1 MARLVVRTLDVT
13 KPLVARRRFVAS
25 GRRFNPGEPFP
36 WKDLGVSTRQVGLL
50 FNTGNV
56 VHPTVMP
63 APVAA
68 STAEALRAVAQNP
81 DADRADRVAAAKEI
95 LARGAGAI
103 TPEPT
108 IEMEM
113 QDADTHHVAAT
124 SAATDE
130 QPAAPVEGGGLD
142 GLNLKELRQIAADEG
157 APTRVS
163 RDEQREAI
171 RAHRLATA
179 DAVKPAEGSLDA

>member
-25 GRRFNPGEPFP
+25 GRRFNPGESFP

-63 APVAA
+63 APV
-68 STAEALRAVAQNP
+68 
-81 DADRADRVAAAKEI
+81 
-95 LARGAGAI
+95 
-103 TPEPT
+103 TPAPT
-108 IEMEM
+108 IAVEM
-113 QDADTHHVAAT
+113 QDADTHHVAVTAT
-124 SAATDE
+124 AEDE
-130 QPAAPVEGGGLD
+130 QSAAPVEGDGLD
-142 GLNLKELRQIAADEG
+142 GLNLKDLRQIAADEG

-179 DAVKPAEGSLDA
+179 EAASPEEGTLDA

>member
-63 APVAA
+63 APV
-68 STAEALRAVAQNP
+68 
-81 DADRADRVAAAKEI
+81 
-95 LARGAGAI
+95 
-103 TPEPT
+103 TPAPT
-108 IEMEM
+108 IAVEM
-113 QDADTHHVAAT
+113 QDADTHHAAVT
-124 SAATDE
+124 AADD
-130 QPAAPVEGGGLD
+130 GLD
-142 GLNLKELRQIAADEG
+142 GLNLKDLRQIAADEG

-179 DAVKPAEGSLDA
+179 EAASPEEGTLDA

>member
-56 VHPTVMP
+56 VHPTVITAPATP
-63 APVAA
+63 AP
-68 STAEALRAVAQNP
+68 TIAV
-81 DADRADRVAAAKEI
+81 
-95 LARGAGAI
+95 
-103 TPEPT
+103 
-108 IEMEM
+108 EM
-113 QDADTHHVAAT
+113 QDADTHHVAVT
-124 SAATDE
+124 TNDD
-130 QPAAPVEGGGLD
+130 GLD
-142 GLNLKELRQIAADEG
+142 GLNLKDLRQIAVDEG

-171 RAHRLATA
+171 RAHRVATA
-179 DAVKPAEGSLDA
+179 EAASPEEGALDA

>member
-36 WKDLGVSTRQVGLL
+36 WKALGVSARQVGLL

-63 APVAA
+63 APVAPA
-68 STAEALRAVAQNP
+68 
-81 DADRADRVAAAKEI
+81 
-95 LARGAGAI
+95 
-103 TPEPT
+103 PT
-108 IEMEM
+108 IAVEM
-113 QDADTHHVAAT
+113 QDADTHHAAAT
-124 SAATDE
+124 AADD
-130 QPAAPVEGGGLD
+130 GLD
-142 GLNLKELRQIAADEG
+142 GLNLKDLRQIAVDEG

-171 RAHRLATA
+171 REHRRGK
-179 DAVKPAEGSLDA
+179 DQ

>member
-1 MARLVVRTLDVT
+1 MTRLVVRTLDVT
-13 KPLVARRRFVAS
+13 KPLVARRKFVAS
-25 GRRFNPGEPFP
+25 GRRFAPGQPFP
-36 WKDLGVSTRQVGLL
+36 WKDLGLTLRQVGLL

-56 VHPTVMP
+56 IHPVEA
-63 APVAA
+63 APV
-68 STAEALRAVAQNP
+68 L
-81 DADRADRVAAAKEI
+81 
-95 LARGAGAI
+95 

-108 IEMEM
+108 IEMEV
-113 QDADTHHVAAT
+113 QDEDAHHVAVT
-124 SAATDE
+124 SATAE
-130 QPAAPVEGGGLD
+130 QPAAPVEGDGLD